1 MQAELE
7 PQSATPVLR
16 REIPTGCFCSTAL
29 SDLKLPPDFHRL
41 GAHALDKCKLLSL
54 VDISDTTILEIREFT
69 FANCVLLQR
78 VMLPYTLHTI
88 HSKAFMNCAALQE
101 LAIPPSLHYIAC
113 KAFLDC
119 TVLRRLTQMP
129 GKRTIW
135 RGTCAKETA
144 FALCPRWRLPQW
156 LHLIRSGI
164 RVGLGLS
171 PNKPHRGCH
180 LARALHQ
187 CISTDSRTYRGKIS

>member
-1 MQAELE
+1 MN
-7 PQSATPVLR
+7 
-16 REIPTGCFCSTAL
+16 
-29 SDLKLPPDFHRL
+29 DLKLPLDFYRL
-41 GAHALDKCKLLSL
+41 GAHAFDNCKRLSF
-54 VDISDTTILEIREFT
+54 VDISETTILEIQEFT
-69 FANCVLLQR
+69 FANCALLTA
-78 VMLPYTLHTI
+78 PESNAPIYAPHYPFESI
-88 HSKAFMNCAALQE
+88 HELRRLQE

-119 TVLRRLTQMP
+119 TVLRRLTRMP

-135 RGTCAKETA
+135 RGTCAKETG